1 MAVSPEKK
9 EYLPVEERAE
19 EFPEIPVEV
28 PVTVENKGIVTPVP
42 SQFTAQ
48 VTDDKGRPLVS
59 PTNGQSVTITLP
71 ADPKALSAT
80 SKGTPNEATTWFAA
94 FWLRMFK
101 KAIYFGWRV
110 ISGGGRHA
118 T

>member
-1 MAVSPEKK
+1 MAVSPER
-9 EYLPVEERAE
+9 ESLPVQERAE
-19 EFPEIPVEV
+19 EFPEV
-28 PVTVENKGIVTPVP
+28 PVTVENKGIVTPTP

-48 VTDDKGRPLVS
+48 VTDDKGMPLVT

-71 ADPKALSAT
+71 ADPKALSAS
-80 SKGTPNEATTWFAA
+80 SKGSPDEAIAWFGA

-101 KAIYFGWRV
+101 KALYFGWRV
-110 ISGGGRHA
+110 ISGGERHA